1 MVLKELKEYILNFVG
16 LKLGLHHFEYLI
28 TNSFFEAMQSEE
40 TLNTNIKLDLE
51 FDKQVNLM
59 TLKFNFSGNFETICD
74 RCADPLTI
82 PVEFSETLYFN
93 ISENETSGDDDD
105 VISISPSDYEIDIS
119 QFVYEFIMVSIP
131 MKRVHLDD
139 AEGNSLCNEETLR
152 LFEESKSKSIDPRWE
167 ILNKLKNEN

>member
-1 MVLKELKEYILNFVG
+1 MVLKEIKEYIINFVG
-16 LKLGLHHFEYLI
+16 LKLGVHNFEYLI
-28 TNSFFEAMQSEE
+28 TSSFFEAMQSEE
-40 TLNTNIKLDLE
+40 ILNTNIKLDLE
-51 FDKQVNLM
+51 FEKQANLM
-59 TLKFNFSGNFETICD
+59 TLTFIFSGDFETICD

-82 PVEFSETLYFN
+82 PIEFSETLYFN
-93 ISENETSGDDDD
+93 ISESESSSEDDD

-131 MKRVHLDD
+131 MKRVHLND

-152 LFEESKSKSIDPRWE
+152 LLEESKSTSIDPRWE